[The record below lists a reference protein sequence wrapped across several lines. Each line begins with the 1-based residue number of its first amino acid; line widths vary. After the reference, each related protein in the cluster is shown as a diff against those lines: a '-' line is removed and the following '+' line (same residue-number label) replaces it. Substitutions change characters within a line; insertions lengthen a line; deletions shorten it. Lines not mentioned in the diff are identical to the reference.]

1 MINNNLHKNELQYN
15 GFSISER
22 IFSKSELN
30 QMILALGENGKSF
43 AVRQLVE
50 KCPEILNLI
59 FQNKVFKELYNNLC
73 GMEYFLTK
81 AIFFNKPKM
90 SNWFVSYHQDLSI
103 SVKNKSSEEGFQ
115 NWTVKDNQLGV
126 IPPKKILNN
135 TVTIRIHLDRTDES
149 NGALKVIPKSHSE
162 GIIRIDET
170 FNVNNYNGESLC
182 EVEEGG
188 VMIMKP
194 LLLHASERS
203 TSNLDRRVIHLEFC
217 NTDVPMEWLE
227 KKII

>member
-59 FQNKVFKELYNNLC
+59 FQNKVFKELYSDLC

-103 SVKNKSSEEGFQ
+103 SVKNKSNEEGFQ

-126 IPPKKILNN
+126 IPPKQILNN
-135 TVTIRIHLDRTDES
+135 TVTMRIHLDRTDES
-149 NGALKVIPKSHSE
+149 NGALKVIPKSHSK
-162 GIIRIDET
+162 GIIRIDES
-170 FNVNNYNGESLC
+170 FKINNYEKEFLC

-203 TSNLDRRVIHLEFC
+203 VSNFDRRVIHLEFC

>member
-15 GFSISER
+15 GFSITER

-30 QMILALGENGKSF
+30 QMVLALGENGKSF

-59 FQNKVFKELYNNLC
+59 FQNKVFKELYNDLC

-103 SVKNKSSEEGFQ
+103 SVKNKSNEEGFE
-115 NWTVKDNQLGV
+115 NWTLKNNQLGV
-126 IPPKKILNN
+126 IPPNKFLIIL
-135 TVTIRIHLDRTDES
+135 LQ
-149 NGALKVIPKSHSE
+149 SE
-162 GIIRIDET
+162 FIWIEQ
-170 FNVNNYNGESLC
+170 
-182 EVEEGG
+182 
-188 VMIMKP
+188 M
-194 LLLHASERS
+194 
-203 TSNLDRRVIHLEFC
+203 NL
-217 NTDVPMEWLE
+217 MEH
-227 KKII
+227 

>member
-1 MINNNLHKNELQYN
+1 
-15 GFSISER
+15 
-22 IFSKSELN
+22 
-30 QMILALGENGKSF
+30 MILALGENGKSF

-59 FQNKVFKELYNNLC
+59 FQNKVFKELYSDLC

-103 SVKNKSSEEGFQ
+103 SVKNKSNEEGFQ

-126 IPPKKILNN
+126 IPPKQILNN
-135 TVTIRIHLDRTDES
+135 TVTMRIHLDRTDES
-149 NGALKVIPKSHSE
+149 NGALKVIPKSHSK
-162 GIIRIDET
+162 GIIRIDES
-170 FNVNNYNGESLC
+170 FKINNYEKEFLC

-203 TSNLDRRVIHLEFC
+203 VSNFDRRVIHLEFC

>member
-1 MINNNLHKNELQYN
+1 MINNKLHKNELQYN
-15 GFSISER
+15 GFSITER

-30 QMILALGENGKSF
+30 QMILELGENGKSF

-59 FQNKVFKELYNNLC
+59 FQNTVFKELYNDLC

-103 SVKNKSSEEGFQ
+103 SVKNKSNEEGFE
-115 NWTVKDNQLGV
+115 NWTLKNNQLGV
-126 IPPKKILNN
+126 IPPKQILNN

-170 FNVNNYNGESLC
+170 FKSNNYKGESLC

-203 TSNLDRRVIHLEFC
+203 TSNFDRRVIHLEFC

>member
-1 MINNNLHKNELQYN
+1 MNNNLHKNELQYN

-59 FQNKVFKELYNNLC
+59 FQNKVFKELYSDLC

-103 SVKNKSSEEGFQ
+103 SVKNKSNEEGFQ

-126 IPPKKILNN
+126 IPPKQILNN
-135 TVTIRIHLDRTDES
+135 TVTMRIHLDRTDES
-149 NGALKVIPKSHSE
+149 NGALKVIPKSHSK
-162 GIIRIDET
+162 GIIRIDES
-170 FNVNNYNGESLC
+170 FKINNYEKEFLC

-203 TSNLDRRVIHLEFC
+203 VSNFDRRVIHLEFC